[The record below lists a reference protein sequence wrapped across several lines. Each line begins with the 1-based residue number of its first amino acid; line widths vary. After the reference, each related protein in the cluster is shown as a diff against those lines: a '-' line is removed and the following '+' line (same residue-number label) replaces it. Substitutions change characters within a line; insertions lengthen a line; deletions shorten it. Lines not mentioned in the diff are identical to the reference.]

1 MAKKTVKGTKPYTGT
16 AKADKIT
23 VIGKKNKVSGAGGN
37 DTITVKRGSKH
48 TIYGAAGNDKIYIK
62 GSSKSSHIY
71 GDDAKGKVSG
81 KDTIT
86 ISGGKKNTINGG
98 KGNDKIIVSK
108 GSGHKIYGAA
118 GNDIIYIKGSTAS
131 SKIYGDD
138 AKGKIAG
145 KDKITISGGKKNTI
159 YGGKGTDTITVNGG
173 SSTINGG
180 KGNDVFVIGKDST
193 GKAVVKD
200 FRTQSGNFDKV
211 KVSSGEVKNI
221 KYSGSNVIITG
232 GKSGSLTLT
241 GAKNRSVYITETN
254 GEYSVTPTTG
264 ITMKLKK
271 NYTGS
276 YTAPS
281 FVDNI
286 DVRSVNSEI
295 PTVRGNDKNN
305 RIYVAGVD
313 GGGYQG
319 GAGDDTITATSG
331 NNHRIYG
338 EDESGSS
345 KGNDIITVTGG
356 NGHTIWG
363 QYGNDTI
370 TVSGGTKHSINGQDG
385 NDEISVTDGHSH
397 SIKGEQGNDYIVV
410 NNVKG
415 NGKVSGSSQVTSVLG
430 GSGDDTITVN
440 NSSDFSIYGESGA
453 DTITVKNSRYLYVEP
468 YLGGGS
474 VAVESCQNT
483 EVALSSTPENSMNR
497 VTVSGKNNDVV
508 IKMVLKAKDSIAV
521 NWEKDFGY
529 LQINAATSDK
539 NTYGTKYVDS
549 LTINKSISNFSF
561 NISGSYDLSIKG
573 KNGYGGGSIL
583 IKGFV
588 NQDNMSFIGGINFN
602 GTLYKYDDIKHR
614 AGWK

>member
-1 MAKKTVKGTKPYTGT
+1 MNEKEKLSWLKKISKGPEQNTGT
-16 AKADKIT
+16 AGADELT
-23 VIGKKNKVSGAGGN
+23 VIGKKTTVSGAKGN
-37 DTITVKRGSKH
+37 DTITVSKGSGH
-48 TIYGAAGNDKIYIK
+48 TIYGAAGKDK
-62 GSSKSSHIY
+62 
-71 GDDAKGKVSG
+71 
-81 KDTIT
+81 
-86 ISGGKKNTINGG
+86 
-98 KGNDKIIVSK
+98 
-108 GSGHKIYGAA
+108 
-118 GNDIIYIKGSTAS
+118 IYIKGSTAS

-138 AKGKIAG
+138 AK
-145 KDKITISGGKKNTI
+145 DKVSGNDTITISGGKKNKI
-159 YGGKGTDTITVNGG
+159 YGGKGKDKIYIEGSTASSYIYGDDAEGKVSGNDTITISGGEKNKIYGGKGNDTLILNGG
-173 SSTINGG
+173 SSNTIYGG

-193 GKAVVKD
+193 GEAVVKD
-200 FRTQSGNFDKV
+200 FRTQSENFDKM
-211 KVSSGEVKNI
+211 KVSDGKVKNI
-221 KYSGSNVIITG
+221 EYSGSNVIIAG

-241 GAKNRSVYITETN
+241 GAKNRTVNITETN
-254 GEYSVTPTTG
+254 GEYSVTPTMG

-286 DVRSVNSEI
+286 DVRSVKSEI

-313 GGGYQG
+313 GGGFQG

-338 EDESGSS
+338 EDESGPS
-345 KGNDIITVTGG
+345 KGNDTIIVTGG

-370 TVSGGTKHSINGQDG
+370 TVRGGAKHKINGHDG
-385 NDEISVTDGHSH
+385 NDKISVTDGHSH
-397 SIKGEQGNDYIVV
+397 SIKGEQGNDYIEV
-410 NNVKG
+410 NNVRG
-415 NGKVSGSSQVTSVLG
+415 NGKIYDSSQVSSVEG

-440 NSSDFSIYGESGA
+440 NSSDFRIYGESGA
-453 DTITVKNSRYLYVEP
+453 DSITVKNSRYLYVQP
-468 YLGGGS
+468 YLDGGS

-483 EVALSSTPENSMNR
+483 EVSLSSTPENGMNS
-497 VTVSGKNNDVV
+497 VTVTGKNNDVK
-508 IKMVLKAKDSIAV
+508 ITMVPKAKDSIAV

-529 LQINAATSDK
+529 LQISAATSEK

-549 LTINKSISNFSF
+549 LTINKDISYFDF

-573 KNGYGGGSIL
+573 KNGYDGGSIL

-588 NQDNMSFIGGINFN
+588 NQDNMSFIGGIDFN
-602 GTLYKYDDIKHR
+602 GTLYTYDDIKHR

>member
-1 MAKKTVKGTKPYTGT
+1 MAKITIKKVGQKYGGTP
-16 AKADKIT
+16 KADKIT
-23 VIGKKNKVSGAGGN
+23 VTAKKNTTVSGAKGN
-37 DTITVKRGSKH
+37 DTITVS
-48 TIYGAAGNDKIYIK
+48 K
-62 GSSKSSHIY
+62 GSS
-71 GDDAKGKVSG
+71 
-81 KDTIT
+81 
-86 ISGGKKNTINGG
+86 
-98 KGNDKIIVSK
+98 
-108 GSGHKIYGAA
+108 HKIYGTA
-118 GNDIIYIKGSTAS
+118 GNDTIIVKVATG

-145 KDKITISGGKKNTI
+145 KDKITINGGKKNTI

-173 SSTINGG
+173 SSVIYGG
-180 KGNDVFVIGKDST
+180 KGNDVFVIGKNST

-200 FRTQSGNFDKV
+200 FRTQGGNFDKV
-211 KVSSGEVKNI
+211 KVSGGEVKNI
-221 KYSGSNVIITG
+221 KYSGSNVIISG

-241 GAKNRSVYITETN
+241 GAKSRSVYITETN

-276 YTAPS
+276 YTAHS
-281 FVDNI
+281 FANNI
-286 DVRSVNSEI
+286 DASNVKTSVTTI
-295 PTVRGNDKNN
+295 RGNTKNN
-305 RIYVAGVD
+305 RIKVAWMD
-313 GGGYQG
+313 GGTYQG
-319 GAGDDTITATSG
+319 GGGDDTIIATSG

-338 EDESGSS
+338 EDESGTS
-345 KGNDIITVTGG
+345 KGNDIITVSGG

-370 TVSGGTKHSINGQDG
+370 TVSGGAKHSINGQDG
-385 NDEISVTDGHSH
+385 NDRISVTDGYSH

-415 NGKVSGSSQVTSVLG
+415 NGKVYGSSQVTSVLG

-497 VTVSGKNNDVV
+497 VTVSGMNNDVV